1 MNPDEIRAAERSFR
15 SSFGQ
20 SIPARKLTTE
30 TIHAFQVII
39 YTHFREY
46 GRELP
51 WRETNDPYRILVSE
65 IMLQQTQVERVIAK
79 YEAFISTFP
88 DFHALAQAPLQEI
101 LRVWQGLGYNR
112 RAIALKRTAET
123 VVAVYSGTLPSE
135 PAELVKL
142 PGIGP
147 YTAAAIITFAFN
159 QPMVFIETNIRTVF
173 IHFFFADQSEEIADA
188 EIRPLVEQTLD
199 AAEPR
204 KWYYALMDYGVLL
217 KQQHQ
222 NPNRRSAHY
231 QKQTPFKGS
240 NRELRG
246 AILRALTRESRL
258 SERELVQ
265 VIGADPERME
275 HALSQLQ
282 DEGFVKKSGSYFHIA

>member
-1 MNPDEIRAAERSFR
+1 MNADEIVAAERSFR

-20 SIPARKLTTE
+20 LILARKLTSE
-30 TIHAFQVII
+30 AIHAFQALI
-39 YTHFREY
+39 YAHFREY
-46 GRELP
+46 GRQLP
-51 WRETNDPYRILVSE
+51 WRETTDPYRILVSE
-65 IMLQQTQVERVIAK
+65 IMLQQTQVERVIEK

-88 DFHALAQAPLQEI
+88 DFHALAQAPLQK
-101 LRVWQGLGYNR
+101 LLQVWQGLGYNR

-123 VVAVYSGTLPSE
+123 VVTVYAGTLPSE
-135 PAELVKL
+135 PVELEKL

-147 YTAAAIITFAFN
+147 YTAAAITAFAFN
-159 QPMVFIETNIRTVF
+159 RPTVFIETNIRTVF
-173 IHFFFADQSEEIADA
+173 IHFFFAGQTDIVDA

-199 AAEPR
+199 VVEPR
-204 KWYYALMDYGVLL
+204 RWYYALMDYGVLL

-246 AILRALTRESRL
+246 AILRVLTRESRL
-258 SERELVQ
+258 SEPELIQ
-265 VIGADPERME
+265 VLGADPERMK
-275 HALSQLQ
+275 HALAQLQ
-282 DEGFVKKSGSYFHIA
+282 DEGFVKKSDSYYHIA

>member
-1 MNPDEIRAAERSFR
+1 MNVEEIRAAERSFR

-30 TIHAFQVII
+30 AIHAFQAII

-79 YEAFISTFP
+79 YETFISTFP

-123 VVAVYSGTLPSE
+123 VVAVYAGTLPSE

-147 YTAAAIITFAFN
+147 YTAAAIATFAFN
-159 QPMVFIETNIRTVF
+159 QPTVFIETNIRTVF
-173 IHFFFADQSEEIADA
+173 IHFFFADQREIADA

-222 NPNRRSAHY
+222 NPNRRSVHY

-246 AILRALTRESRL
+246 TILRALTRESRL
-258 SERELVQ
+258 SEHQLVQ
-265 VIGADPERME
+265 VSGADPERMK

-282 DEGFVKKSGSYFHIA
+282 DEGFVKKIGSYFHIA

>member
-1 MNPDEIRAAERSFR
+1 MHVEEIRAAERSFR

-20 SIPARKLTTE
+20 SVPARKLTTE
-30 TIHAFQVII
+30 AIHAFQTII
-39 YTHFREY
+39 YAHFREY

-51 WRETNDPYRILVSE
+51 WRETNDPYRILISE
-65 IMLQQTQVERVIAK
+65 VMLQQTQVERVIAK
-79 YEAFISTFP
+79 YEAFVSTFP
-88 DFHALAQAPLQEI
+88 DFHALAHAPLREI

-123 VVAVYSGTLPSE
+123 VVAVYAGTLPSE

-147 YTAAAIITFAFN
+147 YTAAAITTFAFN
-159 QPMVFIETNIRTVF
+159 QPTVFIETNIRTVF
-173 IHFFFADQSEEIADA
+173 IHFFFVDQSEIADA

-204 KWYYALMDYGVLL
+204 RWYYALMDYGVLL
-217 KQQHQ
+217 KQQHR
-222 NPNRRSAHY
+222 NPNRCSAHY

-258 SERELVQ
+258 SERELVH
-265 VIGADPERME
+265 VIGADLVRMR

-282 DEGFVKKSGSYFHIA
+282 EEGFVKKSGAYFQIA

>member
-1 MNPDEIRAAERSFR
+1 MNADEIRAAERSFR

-20 SIPARKLTTE
+20 MARTRKLTTA
-30 TIHAFQVII
+30 TIHAFQTII
-39 YTHFREY
+39 SAYFREY
-46 GRELP
+46 GRKLP
-51 WRETNDPYRILVSE
+51 WRETSDPYCILVSE
-65 IMLQQTQVERVIAK
+65 IMLQQTQVERVIER
-79 YEAFISTFP
+79 YNAFISTFP
-88 DFHALAQAPLQEI
+88 DFTSLAQAPLQEI

-112 RAIALKRTAET
+112 RALALKRTAET
-123 VVAVYSGTLPSE
+123 VVTSYAGTLPSE
-135 PAELVKL
+135 PVELVKL

-147 YTAAAIITFAFN
+147 YTAAAIAAFAFN
-159 QPMVFIETNIRTVF
+159 QPTVFIETNIRTVF
-173 IHFFFADQSEEIADA
+173 IHFFFADQNGVTDA

-204 KWYYALMDYGVLL
+204 TWYYALMDYGVLL
-217 KQQHQ
+217 KHEHQ

-231 QKQTPFKGS
+231 QKQTPFKDS

-265 VIGADPERME
+265 ALGADPERMK
-275 HALSQLQ
+275 HALTQLQ
-282 DEGFVKKSGSYFHIA
+282 EEGFVTKRGTYFHIA